1 VGEVMTSA
9 KQIIHTSETRLRAR
23 YSETDKMGVIYYANY
38 LVWMEMGRTDYCK
51 SVGFDYRDM
60 ELDGANMAVAEATC
74 RYITPARYDDEIL
87 VRTQVERLNRR
98 LITFTYVISNEQTG
112 TVLAEG
118 RTVHIAMGMD
128 GKSMFIPQRYLDLMK
143 AVRG

>member
-1 VGEVMTSA
+1 MTST
-9 KQIIHTSETRLRAR
+9 KQIIHASETRFRAR

-87 VRTQVERLNRR
+87 VKTRVERLNRR
-98 LITFTYVISNEQTG
+98 LITFTYIISNEQNG

-118 RTVHIAMGMD
+118 RTVHIAMGND
-128 GKSMFIPQRYLDLMK
+128 GKSRSIPQRYLELMK
-143 AVRG
+143 AAAE

>member
-1 VGEVMTSA
+1 M
-9 KQIIHTSETRLRAR
+9 HTSETRFRAR

-74 RYITPARYDDEIL
+74 RYITPARYDDAIL
-87 VRTQVERLNRR
+87 VQTQVERLNRR
-98 LITFTYVISNEQTG
+98 LITFTYTILNEQTS

-118 RTVHIAMGMD
+118 RTVHIAVGHD
-128 GKSMFIPQRYLDLMK
+128 GKSRSIPSRYIELMK
-143 AVRG
+143 TAVE